1 MKWNEKR
8 IKGTRGNGSYP
19 MLFQRRAFR
28 FGQNTKNKQKK
39 KKKYTMF
46 TVEKRWFHR
55 AFFPPLLSKRRRT
68 RGIEAFS
75 LSIKKKAKKYKR
87 CINYHRSS
95 IIGFINLRN
104 DPCSTR
110 NFAPPPLSL
119 PQLEGRETRGTSRF
133 QLLPPHHLLFRK
145 HFSISGFVEGLEV
158 RRINV
163 RISLCKYKRERE

>member
-1 MKWNEKR
+1 MAR
-8 IKGTRGNGSYP
+8 IRCFSNGAPFDSVKI
-19 MLFQRRAFR
+19 RKT
-28 FGQNTKNKQKK
+28 NKK
-39 KKKYTMF
+39 KKKIYDVYSGKAM
-46 TVEKRWFHR
+46 VPSRVLSSS
-55 AFFPPLLSKRRRT
+55 PLETTTNT
-68 RGIEAFS
+68 RDRSFLA
-75 LSIKKKAKKYKR
+75 LDKKKKRKKYKCR
-87 CINYHRSS
+87 INYHRSS

-110 NFAPPPLSL
+110 NFVPPPLSL